1 MIILKTL
8 IANKLETQKKHIS
21 VLTACYNEEDNVA
34 RLVTAVADVFKQ
46 LPQYTYE
53 HMFIDNCSTDKTVSI
68 LRNITQTDKHVKVIV
83 NARNFGHV
91 RSPVHAL
98 KQCYGD
104 AVIFLVADFQD
115 PPEMITT
122 FLEKWEQG
130 NKLVL
135 GIKSQSK
142 ENPLM
147 FALRKAFYNILSKAS
162 GNDAPLKNFT
172 GFGLYDKSFIDV
184 VREIDDPYPFFR
196 GFVTEY
202 GYDIAK
208 IEYTQPLRKAG
219 KSKNNFFTL
228 YDLAMLGFT
237 NHSKMPLRL
246 SAFIGFFSAIISL
259 LVAIGYFIYKL
270 LYWDTFQA
278 GTAPMV
284 IGVFFFSSVQLFF
297 IGIIGEYI
305 GAIHTQVRKRPLVI
319 EKERI
324 NF

>member
-1 MIILKTL
+1 M
-8 IANKLETQKKHIS
+8 ETRKKHIS
-21 VLTACYNEEDNVA
+21 VLTACYNEEENVA
-34 RLVTAVADVFKQ
+34 QLITAVANIFIK

-53 HMFIDNCSTDKTVSI
+53 HMFIDNSSTDKTVSI
-68 LRNITQTDKHVKVIV
+68 LRDITKTDKHVKVIV

-115 PPEMITT
+115 PPEMIET
-122 FLEKWEQG
+122 FLLKWEEG

-135 GIKSQSK
+135 GIKAKSK
-142 ENPLM
+142 ENPFM
-147 FALRKAFYNILSKAS
+147 FALRKTFYSILAKAS

-172 GFGLYDKSFIDV
+172 GFGLYDKTFIDV
-184 VREIDDPYPFFR
+184 VREIDDPYPYFR
-196 GFVTEY
+196 GLVTEF

-208 IEYTQPLRKAG
+208 IEYTQPQRKAG

-237 NHSKMPLRL
+237 NHSKLPLRL
-246 SAFIGFFSAIISL
+246 SAFIGFFSAIVSL
-259 LVAIGYFIYKL
+259 LVAIGYLIYKL
-270 LYWDTFQA
+270 MYWNTFQA

-297 IGIIGEYI
+297 IGIPGLSHCVHRIGLS
-305 GAIHTQVRKRPLVI
+305 VPRKIFVI
-319 EKERI
+319 L
-324 NF
+324 F